1 MKELRIR
8 AGSFVFGEIGYN
20 WNIKLLRLLKIM
32 KEVELLFKIN
42 NKKVKNLR
50 KRLKKF
56 FIEKIREIDT
66 YFYPPHKDFLFTK
79 GGRENLRVRDSNRK
93 KELTYKKV
101 VYKNGNYSHSIEKNV
116 IVSDPGKTIEILK
129 SAGFRIHLVIDKKRE
144 MFENKTFKITI
155 DRVKNLGIFVEI
167 EWRGDAK
174 EKKNAIM
181 ECLKMANKLGLK
193 KVQDK
198 GYLRLL
204 EEKSTLKIKK

>member
-1 MKELRIR
+1 
-8 AGSFVFGEIGYN
+8 
-20 WNIKLLRLLKIM
+20 
-32 KEVELLFKIN
+32 
-42 NKKVKNLR
+42 
-50 KRLKKF
+50 
-56 FIEKIREIDT
+56 
-66 YFYPPHKDFLFTK
+66 
-79 GGRENLRVRDSNRK
+79 
-93 KELTYKKV
+93 
-101 VYKNGNYSHSIEKNV
+101 
-116 IVSDPGKTIEILK
+116 
-129 SAGFRIHLVIDKKRE
+129 

-174 EKKNAIM
+174 EKKNAIT